1 MMAKKKMAKKRKKSS
16 KQSEEEYFVAITDS
30 KAIKIPILEARKE
43 ILESLRL
50 FSELKEI
57 RKIKGQEKSQL
68 RKQIKEII
76 TLLNKI
82 RVTLPKVNMPAGDV
96 IIKEEPSKIMVAQPI
111 QKRKQEPEELSLGS
125 SKELDQIELELRA
138 IESKLSSL

>member
-1 MMAKKKMAKKRKKSS
+1 MAKKKMAKKRKKSS